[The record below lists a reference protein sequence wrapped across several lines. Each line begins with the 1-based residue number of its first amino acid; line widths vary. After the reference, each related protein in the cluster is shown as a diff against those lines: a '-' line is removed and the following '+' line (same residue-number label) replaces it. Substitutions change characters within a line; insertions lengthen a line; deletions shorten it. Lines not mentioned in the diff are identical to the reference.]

1 VFALFITRFGLSAI
15 HRFSFRMTGI
25 RISAAIRLHY
35 VRHLFNQTI
44 HVLDSLPPGHAV
56 GTITSSSNTLQIGI
70 SEKLGTFIE
79 YTSLIIASLI
89 VALTWNWEL
98 ALVTLSGFVVIVL
111 IVGTLFPL
119 TVKGQAR
126 QAQSEGEAAGLASEA
141 FASIRMIMACGAQQ
155 QMVDRYGASI
165 KEAKKQAR
173 ATSPLT
179 ALQFALTVSPNE
191 QPHKFHCITNRVVLW
206 CLCHCRSHVLVWHSD
221 LHQEQTR

>member
-1 VFALFITRFGLSAI
+1 MI
-15 HRFSFRMTGI
+15 GI
-25 RISAAIRLHY
+25 RLSAAIRLHY

-126 QAQSEGEAAGLASEA
+126 QAQSEGQAAGLASEA

-165 KEAKKQAR
+165 EEAKKHAR

-179 ALQFALTVSPNE
+179 SLQFALTVSPHE
-191 QPHKFHCITNRVVLW
+191 RIHSFHCISNPVVLW
-206 CLCHCRSHVLVWHSD
+206 CLCHCRPDVLVWHSD
-221 LHQEQTR
+221 LHQGQTRRRWSYHCVRTP